1 MMSLRQRNRQNAMRL
16 TQRTALP
23 MFMQR
28 GFDEVIVG
36 EIAAEVEMAASTVYR
51 HFETKE
57 AIVLWDE
64 HDAALDKALERELA
78 RQAPLAAMR
87 HVFVEELGGRYDADL
102 DFQLERV
109 TYIYATKAVH
119 AAAVQA
125 DLRERDELSAGLE
138 YFLSKP
144 NKAAAPLLAGAAM
157 LALDIAFD
165 RWQQLQAAT
174 PLGALIAAEFDRLAG
189 LDGIR

>member
-1 MMSLRQRNRQNAMRL
+1 MMSLRQRNRHNAMRL

-23 MFMQR
+23 LFIAH
-28 GFDEVIVG
+28 GFEAVTVG
-36 EIAAEVEMAASTVYR
+36 QIAAEVEMAASTLYR

-64 HDAALDKALERELA
+64 HDAALDEALERELA

-102 DFQLERV
+102 EFQLQRV
-109 TYIYATKAVH
+109 SYIYATRAVH

-125 DLRERDELSAGLE
+125 DLDDRNELTAGLE
-138 YFLSKP
+138 YFLTKA

-165 RWQQLQAAT
+165 RWQQGQAAT
-174 PLGALIAAEFDRLAG
+174 PLGVLIAAEFDRLAD
-189 LDGIR
+189 LDGLR